1 MNNEVLDLFEALQ
14 TLFAEERAEITH
26 RLWQSLTDIKEDL
39 FTYYNE
45 ESYEEIV
52 NRIDYMRN
60 GRTICLT
67 AEGVSL
73 CEQVLRMPREDRLEI
88 THILWQSLPS
98 MYGLFEDPELIEEL
112 DRRLAEYESGEDKGI
127 PN

>member
-112 DRRLAEYESGEDKGI
+112 QRRW
-127 PN
+127 PQ